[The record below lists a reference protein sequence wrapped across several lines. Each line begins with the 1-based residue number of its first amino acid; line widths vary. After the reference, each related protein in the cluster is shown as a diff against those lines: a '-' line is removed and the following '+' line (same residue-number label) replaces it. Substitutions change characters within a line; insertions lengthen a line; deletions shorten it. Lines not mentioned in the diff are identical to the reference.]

1 MPSISRSALVPY
13 STEQMF
19 KIVDDVEQ
27 YARFLPWCGG
37 SEEIKRTENSVEA
50 SVTIAKGAI
59 NKKFV
64 TLNEHQHYSLIE
76 MKLLEGPFK
85 YLHGYWRF
93 EDLKGQACKISLDL
107 DFQFSNRLVG
117 MAIGPVFNQVANTL
131 VDSFVARAKDLHG
144 A

>member
-1 MPSISRSALVPY
+1 MPSISRNALVPY

-27 YARFLPWCGG
+27 YATFLPWCGG
-37 SEEIKRTENSVEA
+37 SEEIKRTENQVEA
-50 SVTIAKGAI
+50 SVTISKGAI

-64 TLNEHQHYSLIE
+64 TLNEYQRYSLIE

-93 EDLKGQACKISLDL
+93 ENLKEQACKVSLDL
-107 DFQFSNRLVG
+107 DFEFSNRLVG

-144 A
+144 